1 MFFTYL
7 ILKNQ
12 TVKMWKIQFKNLF
25 KLLKLQVCE
34 SCVWTADL
42 QKWFPVAVT
51 WSGLGSGGAAD
62 RVDGVDMGRVEASDL
77 QAARAAFSSWQ
88 EIQHRLLTDG

>member
-12 TVKMWKIQFKNLF
+12 TFKMWKIQFKNMF

-34 SCVWTADL
+34 SCVWAADL

-51 WSGLGSGGAAD
+51 WSGLGGGGLQTD
-62 RVDGVDMGRVEASDL
+62 LGRVEASDL
-77 QAARAAFSSWQ
+77 QAAWAAFSSWQ